1 MVDRKCKYVN
11 LHDFNNNKF
20 GIAIFSPAQLKTK
33 QNKEQ
38 KTNLICRKHRV
49 SKDKDHG
56 LTTSLENSGRKGMSE
71 EIECQMKELM
81 EEDGY

>member
-1 MVDRKCKYVN
+1 MN

-20 GIAIFSPAQLKTK
+20 GIAVFSPAQLKTK

-56 LTTSLENSGRKGMSE
+56 LTPASESTGRKGMSE

-81 EEDGY
+81 EEEGY